1 MSSVIK
7 KLIGEIIELAIEVTN
22 QTKHDVFVNY
32 SGHVN
37 SINVNYH
44 VNGYY
49 SGAPQTYIVDLYI
62 DLDENKISKLKQAK
76 RKLKKLLEEK

>member
-44 VNGYY
+44 VNGI
-49 SGAPQTYIVDLYI
+49 IVGP
-62 DLDENKISKLKQAK
+62 LKPI
-76 RKLKKLLEEK
+76 